1 MTGKLPATPPGGTAR
16 AGPLRNLAPMPA
28 DQTRRLRARRAPRAA
43 ALAAAAV
50 ALVVVVAGC
59 GTSGRTLRDPKPGV
73 TAPPRKG
80 ASTTTTAAAVIG
92 APTGAGFAI
101 STTAWEPGGQMPIGY
116 TCDGQ
121 DVSPP
126 LTISGAPTGTVELVL
141 VVTDQDAP
149 GFVHWVVAGI
159 PPGTPSFPQGALPP
173 GSVEAPNS
181 GGGTAW
187 VGPCPPTGATHIY
200 DFTVYALDGPSGLG
214 ATSTQAE
221 VDAVLATASSVAA
234 MTATYTRP

>member
-1 MTGKLPATPPGGTAR
+1 
-16 AGPLRNLAPMPA
+16 MPA
-28 DQTRRLRARRAPRAA
+28 DPNRRPRSRRAASAPYVGVAVL
-43 ALAAAAV
+43 AL
-50 ALVVVVAGC
+50 LVLIAGC
-59 GTSGRTLRDPKPGV
+59 GTSGRALRDPEPGA

-80 ASTTTTAAAVIG
+80 ASTTTTAASAIG
-92 APTGAGFAI
+92 APTGSGLAI
-101 STTAWEPGGQMPIGY
+101 SSTAWAPGGQIPIGY

-141 VVTDQDAP
+141 VVTDQDLP

-159 PPGTPSFPQGALPP
+159 PPGTPSFPQGTLPP
-173 GSVEAPNS
+173 GAVEIPNS

-187 VGPCPPTGATHIY
+187 VGPCPPPGSTHVY
-200 DFTVYALDGPSGLG
+200 DFAVHALDAPSGLG
-214 ATSTQAE
+214 AASTQAE
-221 VDAVLATASSVAA
+221 VDAAVADAVTLAA